1 MSSQRTV
8 RHQPSGA
15 DGESELSAS
24 SLTGAANFPVSA
36 TPFSLAGTRRTN
48 NESSFSDNIRRPSSS
63 IHHEG
68 PSAASQW
75 TENDMGSG
83 PTSAKTTNSVF
94 NLRFTSGSTMTSDSH
109 YHQVF
114 AQPSG
119 RAPRSSAT
127 PSLFAA
133 LTTPGPS
140 RAAAPLRSPLPD
152 VQPQLFGNAG
162 SQPSAHSLPPP
173 STPLTPGIRGGPPAI
188 TPRLTAGR
196 TTVATP
202 SVATPRTGRPR
213 RDDNVIVGLV
223 HGRGFAR
230 NEVGMA
236 AINLTACELHLCQ
249 MTDSHGFVKTLTK
262 MNLFRPTEVL
272 MPDTALVPGSPSPL
286 AQAISRFDS
295 DIVMTAVN
303 RGAFNDT
310 EGIHCVQKLAVVD
323 HLNILVLIEQK
334 YYALASASA
343 LMAHLENNLN
353 ITFAPGT
360 LRVYYSGTDKTAIID
375 SETANRL
382 EVVSSLNPT
391 GGPSL
396 LSALNS
402 CQTAAGK
409 RLLRSNL
416 LEPMTD
422 REAIRQ
428 RLDAVEELASRPTD
442 LHQPIKEILSRFVDV
457 ERAVNQ
463 CVVVPKNP
471 SPSFVEQRI
480 NAVVALRHIL
490 SLVAPLQAA
499 LAKANSPLIVSLAKE
514 LATVNDETLL
524 SRIQDVLDERVKPVK
539 GKIGMQR
546 QRFRAVKMGVDL
558 MLDVCRRTHNDLET
572 EMEEYVEDLSQ
583 KYQMPLTLANTAVRG
598 YHLQQ
603 TLGQARKK
611 GDTNYQ
617 PPPPP
622 PELPPVFVCVK
633 KQGNCMAFTTQHLLV
648 SNERIKSVE
657 KDIEKITN
665 VVIEDLLAKTRSDIG
680 SLYKLREIICQLD
693 VIVSFAQVSSAGG
706 FCRPAFANELVIRS
720 GRHPILDQ
728 FSPSALVSNDTE
740 MTVESNFHVI
750 TGANMSG
757 KSTYI
762 RQVMLLQ
769 IMAQIG
775 CFVPASSA
783 SFRIVDQMFSRLGTH
798 DRLENNAS
806 SFSLEMTEM
815 NYIVRNAG
823 PKSLVII
830 DELCNETAADQGSAI
845 CWSIC
850 EALIMTQAWIMI
862 ATHTPLVTKL
872 QDLYFNV
879 SNYHMEVLEE
889 EREDGRSKLDYT
901 HAIRPGVTQLEN
913 YGMKLACMLAFPP
926 EILSRAKELIPILTT
941 NLKPLPKTT
950 FDFKMNRLNYAL
962 HGKLLDIGRRMDA
975 LPDQTFLMEMQ
986 RVRDAYKEEL
996 NRIMAE
1002 HEAE

>member
-83 PTSAKTTNSVF
+83 PTSGKTTNSVF

-196 TTVATP
+196 ATVATP

-622 PELPPVFVCVK
+622 PELPPVFVCTAV
-633 KQGNCMAFTTQHLLV
+633 
-648 SNERIKSVE
+648 
-657 KDIEKITN
+657 
-665 VVIEDLLAKTRSDIG
+665 TR
-680 SLYKLREIICQLD
+680 
-693 VIVSFAQVSSAGG
+693 
-706 FCRPAFANELVIRS
+706 
-720 GRHPILDQ
+720 
-728 FSPSALVSNDTE
+728 
-740 MTVESNFHVI
+740 M
-750 TGANMSG
+750 M
-757 KSTYI
+757 
-762 RQVMLLQ
+762 
-769 IMAQIG
+769 
-775 CFVPASSA
+775 
-783 SFRIVDQMFSRLGTH
+783 
-798 DRLENNAS
+798 
-806 SFSLEMTEM
+806 
-815 NYIVRNAG
+815 
-823 PKSLVII
+823 
-830 DELCNETAADQGSAI
+830 
-845 CWSIC
+845 
-850 EALIMTQAWIMI
+850 
-862 ATHTPLVTKL
+862 
-872 QDLYFNV
+872 
-879 SNYHMEVLEE
+879 E
-889 EREDGRSKLDYT
+889 ER
-901 HAIRPGVTQLEN
+901 
-913 YGMKLACMLAFPP
+913 
-926 EILSRAKELIPILTT
+926 
-941 NLKPLPKTT
+941 
-950 FDFKMNRLNYAL
+950 
-962 HGKLLDIGRRMDA
+962 GKKKKKIN
-975 LPDQTFLMEMQ
+975 E
-986 RVRDAYKEEL
+986 
-996 NRIMAE
+996 
-1002 HEAE
+1002 

>member
-1 MSSQRTV
+1 
-8 RHQPSGA
+8 
-15 DGESELSAS
+15 
-24 SLTGAANFPVSA
+24 
-36 TPFSLAGTRRTN
+36 
-48 NESSFSDNIRRPSSS
+48 
-63 IHHEG
+63 
-68 PSAASQW
+68 
-75 TENDMGSG
+75 
-83 PTSAKTTNSVF
+83 
-94 NLRFTSGSTMTSDSH
+94 
-109 YHQVF
+109 
-114 AQPSG
+114 
-119 RAPRSSAT
+119 
-127 PSLFAA
+127 
-133 LTTPGPS
+133 
-140 RAAAPLRSPLPD
+140 
-152 VQPQLFGNAG
+152 
-162 SQPSAHSLPPP
+162 
-173 STPLTPGIRGGPPAI
+173 
-188 TPRLTAGR
+188 
-196 TTVATP
+196 
-202 SVATPRTGRPR
+202 
-213 RDDNVIVGLV
+213 
-223 HGRGFAR
+223 
-230 NEVGMA
+230 
-236 AINLTACELHLCQ
+236 

-272 MPDTALVPGSPSPL
+272 MPDTALAPGSPSPL
-286 AQAISRFDS
+286 AQAISRFDC
-295 DIVMTAVN
+295 DIVMTAAN
-303 RGAFNDT
+303 RGAFNDA
-310 EGIHCVQKLAVVD
+310 EGIERVQKLAVVD

-334 YYALASASA
+334 YYALAAVAA

-353 ITFAPGT
+353 IMFAPGT
-360 LRVYYSGTDKTAIID
+360 LRIYYSGTDKTAIID

-382 EVVSSLNPT
+382 EVVNSLNPT

-422 REAIRQ
+422 VEAIRL

-463 CVVVPKNP
+463 CVVMPKNP

-480 NAVVALRHIL
+480 NAVVALKHIL
-490 SLVAPLQAA
+490 SLVSPLGSA
-499 LAKANSPLIVSLAKE
+499 LAKANSPLIVALAKE
-514 LATVNDETLL
+514 LASIDDEALL
-524 SRIQDVLDERVKPVK
+524 SCIQDVLDERVKPVK

-546 QRFRAVKMGVDL
+546 QRFRSVKTGVDL
-558 MLDVCRRTHNDLET
+558 MLDVCRRTHSDLET
-572 EMEEYVEDLSQ
+572 EMEGKCNVVNGAVPSAIPFPSILQSLIFFTTFFRPYFSLLMVYFPIL
-583 KYQMPLTLANTAVRG
+583 QM
-598 YHLQQ
+598 
-603 TLGQARKK
+603 
-611 GDTNYQ
+611 
-617 PPPPP
+617 
-622 PELPPVFVCVK
+622 K
-633 KQGNCMAFTTQHLLV
+633 KQGNIIAFTTQHLLV

-665 VVIEDLLAKTRSDIG
+665 VVIEDLLSKTRSDIG
-680 SLYKLREIICQLD
+680 SLYKLREIVCQLD

-706 FCRPAFANELVIRS
+706 FCRPTFSNELVIRS
-720 GRHPILDQ
+720 GRHPILDH

-783 SFRIVDQMFSRLGTH
+783 SFRIADQMFSRLGTH

-823 PKSLVII
+823 PGSLVII

-850 EALIMTQAWIMI
+850 EALMMTEAWVMI
-862 ATHTPLVTKL
+862 ATHTPLITKL

-879 SNYHMEVLEE
+879 TNYHMEVLEE
-889 EREDGRSKLDYT
+889 EREDGRSKLNYT
-901 HAIRPGVTQLEN
+901 HVIRPGVTQLEN
-913 YGMKLACMLAFPP
+913 YGMKLACMVAFPP
-926 EILSRAKELIPILTT
+926 EILTRAKELIPILSA

-950 FDFKMNRLNYAL
+950 FDFKMNKLNYAL
-962 HGKLLDIGRRMDA
+962 HKKLVDIGRRMDS

-986 RVRDAYKEEL
+986 RVRQAYTDEL
-996 NRIMAE
+996 NKIMEE
-1002 HEAE
+1002 HEAETSAN

>member
-1 MSSQRTV
+1 MSSQRMES
-8 RHQPSGA
+8 HQPSGA
-15 DGESELSAS
+15 DGQSELSAS
-24 SLTGAANFPVSA
+24 CLTGAANMSA

-48 NESSFSDNIRRPSSS
+48 NESSFFDNIRRPSSS
-63 IHHEG
+63 IHHDG
-68 PSAASQW
+68 PASKW
-75 TENDMGSG
+75 TGSG
-83 PTSAKTTNSVF
+83 PTSGKTTNSVF
-94 NLRFTSGSTMTSDSH
+94 NLRFTSASTITSDSPCD
-109 YHQVF
+109 QEIF

-133 LTTPGPS
+133 LTTPGHS
-140 RAAAPLRSPLPD
+140 RSAAPLRSPLPD
-152 VQPQLFGNAG
+152 VQSQLFRNAA
-162 SQPSAHSLPPP
+162 SELSAHSLPPP
-173 STPLTPGIRGGPPAI
+173 STPRTPGTHGGPPAI

-202 SVATPRTGRPR
+202 SVAATPKTGRPR

-286 AQAISRFDS
+286 AQAVSRFDA

-334 YYALASASA
+334 YYALASVSA

-353 ITFAPGT
+353 MMFAPGT

-396 LSALNS
+396 LSALNA

-480 NAVVALRHIL
+480 NAAVALKHIL
-490 SLVAPLQAA
+490 SLVAPLGDA

-514 LATVNDETLL
+514 LATVNDEALL

-546 QRFRAVKMGVDL
+546 QRFRAIKIGVDL
-558 MLDVCRRTHNDLET
+558 MLDVCRRTHNDLQT

-603 TLGQARKK
+603 TLGQTRKK

-633 KQGNCMAFTTQHLLV
+633 KQGNCIAFTTQHLLV

-693 VIVSFAQVSSAGG
+693 VIVSFAHVSSAGG

-720 GRHPILDQ
+720 GRHPILDR

-740 MTVESNFHVI
+740 MSVESNFHVI

-798 DRLENNAS
+798 DRLESNAS
-806 SFSLEMTEM
+806 SFTLEMTEM

-850 EALIMTQAWIMI
+850 EALIMTQAWVMI
-862 ATHTPLVTKL
+862 ATHTPLITKL

-889 EREDGRSKLDYT
+889 ERADGRSKLDYT
-901 HAIRPGVTQLEN
+901 HVIRPGVTQLEN

-926 EILSRAKELIPILTT
+926 EILSRANELIPILTT
-941 NLKPLPKTT
+941 NLKPVPETT
-950 FDFKMNRLNYAL
+950 FDFKMNKLNYAL
-962 HGKLLDIGRRMDA
+962 HGKLLDVGRRMDS
-975 LPDQTFLMEMQ
+975 LPDQTFLMELL
-986 RVRDAYKEEL
+986 RVRNAYKEEL
-996 NRIMAE
+996 NKIMAE
-1002 HEAE
+1002 HQAQ

>member
-1 MSSQRTV
+1 MSSQRMV
-8 RHQPSGA
+8 SHQPSGP
-15 DGESELSAS
+15 DGQSELSAS
-24 SLTGAANFPVSA
+24 SLTGAANFPLTA

-68 PSAASQW
+68 PSTSAASKW
-75 TENDMGSG
+75 TEKNIGSG
-83 PTSAKTTNSVF
+83 PTSGKTTNSVF

-109 YHQVF
+109 DDQVF

-133 LTTPGPS
+133 LTTPGHS
-140 RAAAPLRSPLPD
+140 RAAAPLPD

-162 SQPSAHSLPPP
+162 SQPLANSLPP
-173 STPLTPGIRGGPPAI
+173 STPRTATTHGGPPAI

-213 RDDNVIVGLV
+213 RLV

-353 ITFAPGT
+353 IMFAPGT

-480 NAVVALRHIL
+480 NAVVALKHIL
-490 SLVAPLQAA
+490 SLVAPLGVA

-558 MLDVCRRTHNDLET
+558 MLD
-572 EMEEYVEDLSQ
+572 DLSQ

-603 TLGQARKK
+603 TLGQPRKK
-611 GDTNYQ
+611 GEINYQ

-633 KQGNCMAFTTQHLLV
+633 KQGNCIAFTTQHLLV

-720 GRHPILDQ
+720 GRHPILDH

-862 ATHTPLVTKL
+862 ATHTPLITKL

-901 HAIRPGVTQLEN
+901 HVIRPGVTQLEN

-926 EILSRAKELIPILTT
+926 EILTRAKELIPILTT

-962 HGKLLDIGRRMDA
+962 HGKLLDIGRRMDE

-986 RVRDAYKEEL
+986 RVRHAYKEEL